1 MALVPNVL
9 QVLMPPLAPTTNV
22 LLVLLVQ
29 LLMLDQSFLPTVLTA
44 TRKPMDVSLAH
55 QLAPVNAQSVMPD
68 TTTRVVPVTNVLQEL
83 MPPLLTPT
91 NNVLL
96 VLMVQLPLLVQ
107 SFLPTVLTATRKP
120 LDVSLALQLRLANA
134 QSVMPDTT

>member
-22 LLVLLVQ
+22 LLVLMVQ

-55 QLAPVNAQSVMPD
+55 QLALVNA
-68 TTTRVVPVTNVLQEL
+68 
-83 MPPLLTPT
+83 
-91 NNVLL
+91 
-96 VLMVQLPLLVQ
+96 
-107 SFLPTVLTATRKP
+107 
-120 LDVSLALQLRLANA
+120 
-134 QSVMPDTT
+134 